1 MTPPADRRRSSGSEK
16 GAGKVSGGAS
26 AAGGGRPR
34 AGGSTARGGRA
45 GGNAGGGA
53 RTGAAGRAAVPRTAA
68 EKAVAGR
75 AAKADA
81 KGAAK
86 KAARA
91 GQARAR
97 AATAGAPQAGPRTR
111 SSDPRVG
118 RPARDARGLGG
129 EQVEGRQAVR
139 ELLKAGRRRVREVWV
154 ADDVEH
160 AEIVTEI
167 ERLAARARTPVR
179 YVSRGR
185 LERQARTD
193 ASQGVLALAA
203 GVPEA
208 DLDQLAAD
216 PSAFL
221 VCLDGVTDPHN
232 LGAVLRSAEYAGATG
247 AVIPRHRAANVTP
260 TVTKAAAGAVE
271 RVPLALVSG
280 MPTALLRLG
289 ERGVWRVGLDQDA
302 PASLWELDVGRRP
315 LALVLGA
322 EGGGLSRLARQRCDE
337 LVRIPR
343 AGSLESLNVAA
354 AGAVAL
360 LAVARARAGAG
371 GGGPQ
376 GTNPPSRDTTP
387 SGH

>member
-1 MTPPADRRRSSGSEK
+1 MRPPAQRGKASGN
-16 GAGKVSGGAS
+16 ARSGG
-26 AAGGGRPR
+26 P
-34 AGGSTARGGRA
+34 
-45 GGNAGGGA
+45 
-53 RTGAAGRAAVPRTAA
+53 PRTAA

-81 KGAAK
+81 KGSAK
-86 KAARA
+86 KAARTA
-91 GQARAR
+91 QARVR
-97 AATAGAPQAGPRTR
+97 ADRAGAPRPAPRTR
-111 SSDPRVG
+111 SGDPRVG
-118 RPARDARGLGG
+118 RPSRDAKGLGG

-154 ADDVEH
+154 ADDVDH
-160 AEIVTEI
+160 ADIVTEI
-167 ERLAARARTPVR
+167 ERLAARERTPVR
-179 YVSRGR
+179 YVSRGK

-193 ASQGVLALAA
+193 ATQGVLALAA

-208 DLDQLAAD
+208 DFDQLAGD
-216 PSAFL
+216 PRAFL

-232 LGAVLRSAEYAGATG
+232 LGALLRSAEYAGATG

-302 PASLWELDVGRRP
+302 PGSLWDLDVRARP
-315 LALVLGA
+315 VALVLGA
-322 EGGGLSRLARQRCDE
+322 EGGGLSRLTRQRCDE

-360 LAVARARAGAG
+360 LAVAQARAAAAGAG
-371 GGGPQ
+371 
-376 GTNPPSRDTTP
+376 R
-387 SGH
+387 

>member
-1 MTPPADRRRSSGSEK
+1 MRPPAER
-16 GAGKVSGGAS
+16 GKAS
-26 AAGGGRPR
+26 RKAKGGG
-34 AGGSTARGGRA
+34 T
-45 GGNAGGGA
+45 
-53 RTGAAGRAAVPRTAA
+53 PRTAA

-97 AATAGAPQAGPRTR
+97 ADKAGGPRPAPRTR
-111 SSDPRVG
+111 SGDPRVG
-118 RPARDARGLGG
+118 RPSRDAKGLGG

-154 ADDVEH
+154 AEDVDH
-160 AEIVTEI
+160 ADIVTEI
-167 ERLAARARTPVR
+167 ERLAARGHTPVR
-179 YVSRGR
+179 YVSRGK

-193 ASQGVLALAA
+193 ATQGVLALAA

-208 DLDQLAAD
+208 DLDQLAGD
-216 PSAFL
+216 PRAFL

-302 PASLWELDVGRRP
+302 PSSLWQLDLGAKPV
-315 LALVLGA
+315 ALVLGA

-360 LAVARARAGAG
+360 LAVAQARAAAG
-371 GGGPQ
+371 GGA
-376 GTNPPSRDTTP
+376 R
-387 SGH
+387 